1 MINQTL
7 VDYIKS
13 VKAQGYEDTAIVVAL
28 RNNGWQDKDI
38 NEAFGFVNLSAQTPK
53 IAVPVSPTNPVSA
66 VVTPPETET
75 IKSEFQNIQNISSKS
90 SINLNSP
97 FSVGLAV
104 VLFVS
109 LFILVNK
116 IIHDVGISFG
126 NDINSMLLLDAV
138 ITIPF
143 LFISFLLYGMV
154 NQDRKKLIIVCQP
167 YFIVSAFLFLRL
179 LWHTGAYILDKNATY
194 GVYLVLVM
202 AILVLTG
209 FVFFLQKFFKS

>member
-13 VKAQGYEDTAIVVAL
+13 VKAQGYENAAIIEAL
-28 RNNGWQDKDI
+28 HNNGWQDKDI
-38 NEAFGFVNLSAQTPK
+38 NEAFGFISLSAQTPTVPTASPMK
-53 IAVPVSPTNPVSA
+53 SEPNPEPWKAVPEEAVKNPEIEKVREE
-66 VVTPPETET
+66 P
-75 IKSEFQNIQNISSKS
+75 I
-90 SINLNSP
+90 INYNSP
-97 FSVGLAV
+97 FSIGLAI

-109 LFILVNK
+109 LYILVNK
-116 IIHDVGISFG
+116 VIHDVGIQYS
-126 NDINSMLLLDAV
+126 NDINSILLLDAI

-143 LFISFLLYGMV
+143 LFVSFLLYGMV
-154 NQDRKKLIIVCQP
+154 SQDRKKLIIVCKP

-194 GVYLVLVM
+194 GVYIVLIM

-209 FVFFLQKFFKS
+209 FVVFLQRFLKS